1 MAVKINWHRYGT
13 KLRHCHPTYTLL
25 TQGQFYAKVF
35 GAGPAFPLPLPFPS
49 LFTFP
54 LPLEVGLL
62 KYSYGVWG
70 SAGRLETVLHRPE
83 D

>member
-62 KYSYGVWG
+62 NTATVSGGALVV
-70 SAGRLETVLHRPE
+70 ETVLHRPE